1 MFTLEQ
7 INQAH
12 SKVQTGADFPQYIQA
27 LKNLGVISYEVSVRD
42 ASVMYLGLDNFLI
55 KTTTGLDPLV
65 IVLTPDLETFISDLK
80 NHQNGNT
87 DYPTFCR
94 DCAKSGIEKWRV
106 LIDALTCTYFDISG
120 NAVLVETIPG

>member
-7 INQAH
+7 IHQAH
-12 SKVQTGADFPQYIQA
+12 SKVQTGADFPKYIQA

>member
-7 INQAH
+7 IHQAH
-12 SKVQTGADFPQYIQA
+12 SQMQSGADFPKYIQA
-27 LKNLGVISYEVSVRD
+27 LKTLGVISYEVSVRD
-42 ASVMYLGLDNFLI
+42 ASVIYSGLDNFLL
-55 KTTTGLDPLV
+55 KTTTGLDPLS
-65 IVLTPDLETFISDLK
+65 IMTTPDPEIFISDLK

>member
-1 MFTLEQ
+1 MQ
-7 INQAH
+7 
-12 SKVQTGADFPQYIQA
+12 SGADFPKYIQA

-42 ASVMYLGLDNFLI
+42 ASVIYSGLDDVQLVDS
-55 KTTTGLDPLV
+55 TGLDPLT
-65 IVLTPDLETFISDLK
+65 IAASPDVEIFISDLK

-106 LIDALTCTYFDISG
+106 LINALTCTYFDISG
-120 NAVLVETIPG
+120 NALLVEKIPG